1 MSRQRV
7 RRSLAVLS
15 LSVLVS
21 AVSLFATTLSA
32 SASSNSV
39 FYLDLGASESVG
51 VQPTAAAPLGH
62 PTNDGYANDLVAL
75 EAARG
80 VNLQLTELGCPGES
94 TTTMISGADHCYQSP
109 NSQLTQAIAFLQAHF
124 NQPGLV
130 TVDLGFNNL
139 RPCIHQE
146 FSDPNCVKTQLATL
160 RTQLTSILQALVTA
174 AGPQVT
180 FVGLNHNDPY
190 LANALNRTH
199 DLNFAT
205 GSSVAIDALNA
216 TLSDVYGLFGI
227 PVANVAKAF
236 SNAVQTPTRFPHLG
250 HVPTNE
256 ARACTWTWMC
266 RRGPFGPNL
275 HPNDVG
281 YQVMA
286 NTIAA
291 VMPVWS

>member
-1 MSRQRV
+1 MGRQRV
-7 RRSLAVLS
+7 LRSLAIL
-15 LSVLVS
+15 
-21 AVSLFATTLSA
+21 AVSLVSSLVPLMATVSAASA
-32 SASSNSV
+32 SAPAV

-51 VQPTAAAPLGH
+51 VQPTAASPLGQ

-75 EAARG
+75 EASRG

-94 TTTMISGADHCYQSP
+94 TTTMISGDDHCYQAP
-109 NSQLTQAIAFLQAHF
+109 NSQLTRAVAFLQAHF

-130 TVDLGFNNL
+130 TIDLGFNNL
-139 RPCIHQE
+139 RHCIHQE
-146 FSDPNCVKTQLATL
+146 FSDQHCVTTHLATL
-160 RTQLTSILQALVTA
+160 RTELTSILQTLIAA
-174 AGPQVT
+174 AGPQVS
-180 FVGLNHNDPY
+180 FIGLNHNDPY

-216 TLSDVYGLFGI
+216 TLSDVYGLFDI
-227 PVANVAKAF
+227 PVANIARAF
-236 SNAVQTPTRFPHLG
+236 YNAVQRPTRFPRLG
-250 HVPTNE
+250 RVPTNE

-266 RRGPFGPNL
+266 RRGHYGPNL

-286 NTIAA
+286 NTIATL
-291 VMPVWS
+291 MPVWS